1 MFSTLVPSD
10 IKFRKMPYWQFN
22 HEQIHYCQIFKSIK
36 LLTTGNNFSYF
47 SANTSADYNIVSQ
60 NIITPK
66 EHVEKVLEQDL
77 FGEKIWEFSENFVDI
92 NGKTDSLKFLGDQ
105 FHTVDANNPAIFCDK
120 GPS

>member
-1 MFSTLVPSD
+1 
-10 IKFRKMPYWQFN
+10 
-22 HEQIHYCQIFKSIK
+22 